1 MLQALQ
7 TATAPATLS
16 VCPVVRG
23 LVVDSLFPTL
33 DRIAQVEKAGGVQPG
48 VGEAVLPAG
57 CVSPGVR
64 EKEGKGNAWKGR
76 VLYVPCVRACVRV

>member
-7 TATAPATLS
+7 TATSPETLS

-33 DRIAQVEKAGGVQPG
+33 DRIGEVDKAGGVQPG
-48 VGEAVLPAG
+48 VGNVKLP
-57 CVSPGVR
+57 PGLIPP
-64 EKEGKGNAWKGR
+64 GKIEFY
-76 VLYVPCVRACVRV
+76 L